1 MKQAPDLPDLPDLGV
16 DLDDPRTAFVLAI
29 ADDELVSGHRASHWT
44 GVAPSLEEDIAFS
57 GIAQDEIN
65 HADVWYQLVVT
76 ATAAQTGS
84 GGDRAAIDLLGLGRD
99 PDQYRHAVLCER
111 PPRDF
116 AFTLARH
123 LLYDHADAIRL
134 AALTD
139 SSDPEIAAIAR
150 KLLHEERYH
159 LEHADTWFWRCVRG
173 GDGSRTR
180 IEEGFRQAF
189 PEALWLF
196 EPTPGEDEVVD
207 AGVLPTP
214 TSQLLVEWVDE
225 VGAKL
230 IEADLGHVMAPVTL
244 ADGGWEVPVDLFEEP
259 GGRHGHHTEDFTEDV
274 WSEMTQLYRAHPGA
288 TW

>member
-1 MKQAPDLPDLPDLGV
+1 MADPADLDV
-16 DLDDPRTAFVLAI
+16 DLHDPRTAFVLAI

-65 HADVWYQLVVT
+65 HADVWYQLV
-76 ATAAQTGS
+76 S
-84 GGDRAAIDLLGLGRD
+84 GGDREAIDLLGLGRE

-116 AFTLARH
+116 AYTLARH

-173 GDGSRTR
+173 GDESLTR
-180 IEEGFRQAF
+180 IEQGLEWAF
-189 PEALWLF
+189 PEALGLF

-214 TSQLLVEWVDE
+214 TSQLLVGWLDE
-225 VGAKL
+225 IGAKL
-230 IEADLGHVMAPVTL
+230 TEADLGHVMHPVTS
-244 ADGGWEVPVDLFEEP
+244 DGTGWDVPSDLFDEP
-259 GGRHGHHTEDFTEDV
+259 AGRHGHHTEDFTEDV
-274 WSEMTQLYRAHPGA
+274 WPEMTQLYRSHPGA
-288 TW
+288 SW